1 MEAELSSLR
10 KIQTDRI
17 SAAVPKREGS
27 SGNRRQFEAALGRDA
42 EKDEEKDREGAP
54 GERPAAPPAKG
65 TAARAARRGKVI
77 DYEA

>member
-1 MEAELSSLR
+1 VDAELSSLR

-42 EKDEEKDREGAP
+42 EKKEKEREGAA

-65 TAARAARRGKVI
+65 TGARAARRGKVI